1 MRLILIVEDDLD
13 IRSALAGLLSEA
25 GYSVC
30 DTADPV
36 RALEK
41 LRSLRPDLVLLDY
54 GLPLP
59 ENGEALLRAKC
70 ADADISGIP
79 VILVTG
85 YNMPGKMNGTVA
97 VVRKPFEFDEL
108 AELVARVVGP
118 PQKPRN
124 VA

>member
-1 MRLILIVEDDLD
+1 MRLILIVEDDHD
-13 IRSALAGLLSEA
+13 IRTALAGLLSEA

-30 DTADPV
+30 DAVDPA

-59 ENGEALLRAKC
+59 EDGDAFLRAKV

-85 YNMPGKMNGTVA
+85 YNLPGEMDGTVA
-97 VVRKPFEFDEL
+97 TVRKPFEFDEL

-118 PQKPRN
+118 PQKPRH